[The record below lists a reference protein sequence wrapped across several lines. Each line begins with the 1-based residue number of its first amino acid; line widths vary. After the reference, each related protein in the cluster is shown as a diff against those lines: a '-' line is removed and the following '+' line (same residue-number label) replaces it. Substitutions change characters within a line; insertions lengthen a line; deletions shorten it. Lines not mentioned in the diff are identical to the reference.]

1 MTDTQTEPIDAFDTT
16 ELELPPP
23 AEPDAV
29 AVEPGRPSWEPED
42 GDFS

>member
-1 MTDTQTEPIDAFDTT
+1 MSANQTQPIDAFETA

-23 AEPDAV
+23 AEPPA
-29 AVEPGRPSWEPED
+29 AEVEPGRPTWDPED